1 MNERIYIY
9 DGTFEGLL
17 TCVYHHYYTAP
28 AAGICLVEN
37 FQPSFLYAHQTVET
51 DEGKAARVYDAISS
65 KISDYDLRCV
75 YRAFLSCDPEKEMVI
90 LRYLVKG
97 FKLGPR
103 ISALHGDPVV
113 YDLQNILKKV
123 SRETERMLQFVRFSV
138 VDTEDNKELLYAEVE
153 PDHDVIQLIAGHFTD
168 RYRYQPFIIRDVKR
182 DKALIAYDKQ
192 WYISSFTAEEV
203 PAFAR
208 DEQQYRRLWRTYF
221 DHIAIKERINPRCQ
235 RNFMPDRYWKHL
247 TEVNDTKRIV

>member
-1 MNERIYIY
+1 M
-9 DGTFEGLL
+9 
-17 TCVYHHYYTAP
+17 
-28 AAGICLVEN
+28 
-37 FQPSFLYAHQTVET
+37 QVET
-51 DEGKAARVYDAISS
+51 DKEKAARVYDAIQN

-75 YRAFLSCDPEKEMVI
+75 YRAFLSCDPDKEMVI

-97 FKLGPR
+97 FKIGPR
-103 ISALHGDPVV
+103 ISSLHSDPVV

-123 SRETERMLQFVRFSV
+123 SKETERMLQFVRFSV
-138 VDTEDNKELLYAEVE
+138 IDTGALHFGSAAEGHADTKRIDNSEMQTVSDNQGERELLYAEVE

-182 DKALIAYDKQ
+182 NKALIAYNKQ
-192 WYISSFTAEEV
+192 WYISEFGPEQV
-203 PAFAR
+203 PAFAAE
-208 DEQQYRRLWRTYF
+208 EQEYRRLWRTYF

-247 TEVNDTKRIV
+247 TEVNERPAL